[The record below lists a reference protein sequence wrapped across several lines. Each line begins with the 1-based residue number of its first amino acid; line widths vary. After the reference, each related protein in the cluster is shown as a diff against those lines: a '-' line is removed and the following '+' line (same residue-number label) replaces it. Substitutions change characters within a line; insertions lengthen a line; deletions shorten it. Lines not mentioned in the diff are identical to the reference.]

1 MGAAVRKKV
10 SVLEDILAEERPK
23 LEACAAQN
31 GVPVG
36 DAPDVVQKA
45 VVKGWREGDLPEARP
60 EATRVLL
67 ALIKWESRAA
77 LTKRARS
84 PEQLCAQADDILQY
98 AQGSDDEIVEANRAL
113 LRRAVPL
120 LSAAYREVVERAY
133 YNDQSVA
140 DIAIALGTSKH
151 DIWQRLCRA
160 RERLREIID
169 GLDRGDLAA
178 CAAAASL
185 LALLA
190 MFDSRTFPHVTDA
203 PLERPDAWG
212 PARPV
217 ESIAVSGP
225 GLATRGYARRSGSG
239 SGAGSTSKA
248 LASLGLM
255 SAAAAF
261 MLVGDVPL
269 VPAALTVAGPDAAL
283 IVAEPRGAEAGG
295 ASSVSM
301 SYPTSSTSTGPETP
315 PRPPRKGSKDRR
327 LLFPAM
333 YSPLRASDKS
343 SGRGG

>member
-1 MGAAVRKKV
+1 MGAAVRKTG
-10 SVLEDILAEERPK
+10 SVVEDILAEERPQ
-23 LEACAAQN
+23 LEACAAQH

-36 DAPDVVQKA
+36 DVPDVVQKA
-45 VVKGWREGDLPEARP
+45 VVKGWQQGDLPEARP
-60 EATRVLL
+60 EATRILL

-98 AQGSDDEIVEANRAL
+98 VQGSEDEIVEANRAL

-140 DIAIALGTSKH
+140 DIAIALGTSKY

-160 RERLREIID
+160 RERLREIIN
-169 GLDRGDLAA
+169 GLERDDRAS
-178 CAAAASL
+178 CAAAVPL

-190 MFDSRTFPHVTDA
+190 MFDSRTFPHVADT
-203 PLERPDAWG
+203 PLERPDVWG
-212 PARPV
+212 AATPSQGSAI
-217 ESIAVSGP
+217 SSP
-225 GLATRGYARRSGSG
+225 GVGAPGYARRSGSG

-261 MLVGDVPL
+261 VLVGDVPL
-269 VPAALTVAGPDAAL
+269 VPAAFTVAGPDAAL
-283 IVAEPRGAEAGG
+283 IVPAPRGAEAGG

-301 SYPTSSTSTGPETP
+301 SCPTSSTSMVPETP
-315 PRPPRKGSKDRR
+315 PQPQRKGSKDRR

-333 YSPLRASDKS
+333 YSPLRASDGS
-343 SGRGG
+343 TGRGG